1 MNEFSYIERKN
12 RMKILQ
18 VNCVY
23 KKGSTGKIVY
33 DIHKRLLEKGYD
45 SKVCYGRGEK
55 YKEEKIYKVS
65 NEYYSKLNNL
75 WSRLTGYMYG
85 GCFFST
91 QKLISIIKKE
101 NPDIVHLHCINGYFV
116 NIYKLITWLK
126 NNKIKTVLTLHAEFM
141 YTANCGYA
149 LDCEKWKE
157 GCGNCPR
164 LKKETKS
171 LLLDKTHM
179 SWKKMYD
186 SFNDFENLSV
196 VSVSPW
202 LKERAKQS
210 PMLKDKNHITILNG
224 IDTNIF
230 KKYDTD
236 ELKKNMGLEKQ
247 KIIFHATAMFSN
259 DIEHIKG
266 GYYVLELAKMLKD
279 ENVQILVAGKYKPN
293 IKVPSNVILLGEV
306 QKQELLAQYYSMAD
320 ITLLTSKKETF
331 SMVTVESL
339 CCGTPVIGFKA
350 GAPEEIA
357 IKEYSSFVEYG
368 DTTELYRIIKE
379 NLKITKGKNISN
391 LAIKEYGED
400 KMVEE
405 YLKIYYGK

>member
-1 MNEFSYIERKN
+1 
-12 RMKILQ
+12 MKILQ

-23 KKGSTGKIVY
+23 KNGSTGKIVH
-33 DIHKRLLEKGYD
+33 DIHKGLLEKGYD
-45 SKVCYGRGEK
+45 SIVCYGRGK
-55 YKEEKIYKVS
+55 QYKEKKIYKVS

-75 WSRLTGYMYG
+75 WSRFTGYMYG

-101 NPDIVHLHCINGYFV
+101 KPDIVHLQCVNGYFV
-116 NIYKLITWLK
+116 NIYKLMLWLK

-141 YTANCGYA
+141 YTANCGHA

-171 LLLDKTHM
+171 LMLDKTHM

-186 SFNDFENLSV
+186 SLDGFGNLII

-202 LKERAKQS
+202 LMERAKQS
-210 PMLKDKNHITILNG
+210 PILKDKNHITILNG
-224 IDTNIF
+224 VNTNIF
-230 KKYDTD
+230 KHYDTD
-236 ELKKNMGLEKQ
+236 ELKKKMGLENQ
-247 KIIFHATAMFSN
+247 KIIFHATAMFSD
-259 DIEHIKG
+259 DINHIKG

-279 ENVQILVAGKYKPN
+279 ENVQILVAGRYKTN
-293 IKVPSNVILLGEV
+293 IKVPSNITLLGKV
-306 QKQELLAQYYSMAD
+306 QEQELLAKYYSMAD
-320 ITLLTSKKETF
+320 MTLLTSQKETF
-331 SMVTVESL
+331 SMVTAESL

-350 GAPEEIA
+350 GAPEQIA

-368 DTTELYRIIKE
+368 DTMELYKVIKE
-379 NLKITKGKNISN
+379 NLNITKGKNISN
-391 LAIKEYGED
+391 VAIKEYSED
-400 KMVEE
+400 KMIDE